1 MVIRKDLVRYGVNHD
16 TDLGH
21 VLHLFLVE
29 TDSGAGFRHPMVG
42 EESDKSGF
50 GAEGERLAIDPSI
63 DLTRRGLSP
72 QGLVIARTLQRYGC
86 YIGDN
91 SGSSSALKAQQENA
105 ARPLWRRTLRA
116 DSLRRITW
124 DDFVVLAGSG

>member
-1 MVIRKDLVRYGVNHD
+1 
-16 TDLGH
+16 
-21 VLHLFLVE
+21 
-29 TDSGAGFRHPMVG
+29 MVG